1 MVSQVYNPLANM
13 QITSAF
19 GPRKAFATSQG
30 TANPN
35 HSGVD
40 LRADTG
46 TKVYSPVSGTVT
58 KVVNGTTGF
67 GKYVDVKTEEGY
79 TLRFAHLSGAKV
91 AVGQKVSAGQ
101 VLALSGASG
110 NVTGAHLHFG
120 VYDTAMKAIDP
131 LAWLEAAKEAAGK
144 KTVNVNGL
152 SFSQPIKT
160 ATGYQINIDTVA
172 GMGQVAAAV
181 LVIGAGLAML
191 AD

>member
-1 MVSQVYNPLANM
+1 MSKVYNPLANM

-40 LRADTG
+40 LRAATG
-46 TKVYSPVSGTVT
+46 TKVYSPVSGTVS

-91 AVGQKVSAGQ
+91 APGQKISAGD
-101 VLALSGASG
+101 VVALSGASG

-131 LAWLEAAKEAAGK
+131 LAWLESARKAAEKQ
-144 KTVNVNGL
+144 TVNVNGL
-152 SFSQPIKT
+152 SFNQPVKT